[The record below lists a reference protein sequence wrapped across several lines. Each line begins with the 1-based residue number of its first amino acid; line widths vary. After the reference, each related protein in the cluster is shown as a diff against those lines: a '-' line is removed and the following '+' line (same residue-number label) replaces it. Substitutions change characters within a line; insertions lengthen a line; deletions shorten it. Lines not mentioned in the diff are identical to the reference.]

1 MSGARIPRLFCVT
14 AALLALLALVRVI
27 AAPAAEVTPEEVL
40 KGKGLTKVGT
50 MYVLDADVRLSEGL
64 RDMRRAKHQVDEVA
78 AKRAK
83 LDQQIRQAK
92 DAITELN
99 VQLRDA
105 NERLDRANKSDVNG
119 YNRII
124 GQIDKIKTSI
134 VDAATFGEAREAELG
149 KLSDPRDEYVGAV
162 TNVSDTMEALA
173 NQYEELGKDAEV
185 KAALERINAKATPKV
200 RLGPSTVFTQE
211 LAGVRQLRVLVNKGV
226 IKLRVKNGVAEVDV
240 VLNGSLSRPMLVD
253 SGASMVLIKGETC
266 RRLGI
271 SPSYR
276 DEMVK
281 MTVADGRKVDCR
293 VAMLKSVRVA
303 QFTVQDVPCLV
314 LPDGIDSEELL
325 GGTFLRN
332 FAFKIDFLAQE
343 LQLSQI
349 MGGAKGAAGDA
360 KPAPATNASARWTVL
375 FRSDDPSMWN
385 HARGRSSDRN
395 GYAADVNAAAPEET
409 RFLRIRRTDSGEAVI
424 TNLHKDALLTST
436 ETWIGSAWVGYGGT
450 HLGIKN
456 PAWKKLEKGLVDID
470 ANYQG
475 WGFGHVMY
483 AAPGATMGY
492 AWAGATIPTKM
503 IFEIAV
509 TSDELSAAER
519 QLLVGAPELPETG
532 NASREDMRAHLQR
545 LKTEGRKTHP
555 TGLLILE
562 ARWGG
567 MAKWRDVTPL
577 LQSAVKGD
585 TLEFPVSARVLGEPP
600 AGGRRELIVSQDD
613 GEQPFTYI
621 AYENEVLRVSVP
633 PSNEELRKLVEA
645 TIPPARRGALAI
657 LYASYGAG
665 AFWNDVRPLLQKA
678 MNKDGLRLKVG
689 EGWQD
694 PAPKMDKKTLRLVY
708 WDGAEIKQ
716 IRLAQHADLDLAP
729 RGTGGGGAAN
739 APAAAGAKPA
749 DPPKSLPQRL
759 AEARKRHPEGLV
771 IAQALWGGQDEWK
784 DVTDVLQAAVTCD
797 TLGFTITPAVFGDA
811 GSGIGKQL
819 SASYFDGE
827 QIVSIEMPG
836 LGEIRVS
843 AIPSKGELQKR
854 VEAFKNSAGGGGASG
869 LAVLDAWYGA
879 DGRWVDV
886 RDALQKRVGNDGL
899 EATVGEGWP
908 DPAFGAEK
916 QLRLV
921 YWDGAE
927 VKTARLKDGA
937 ALRLRSHSNR
947 P

>member
-1 MSGARIPRLFCVT
+1 MSGARIPRLFC
-14 AALLALLALVRVI
+14 AAATSLAFLALVSGI
-27 AAPAAEVTPEEVL
+27 APAAEVAPEEVL
-40 KGKGLTKVGT
+40 KAKGLTKVGT
-50 MYVLDADVRLSEGL
+50 MYLLDADVKLPDGL
-64 RDMRRAKHQVDEVA
+64 RDMRRAKHQADEAA

-83 LDQQIRQAK
+83 LDQQIKQAK
-92 DAITELN
+92 DAITDLN

-105 NERLDRANKSDVNG
+105 NERLNRANKSDVNG

-134 VDAATFGEAREAELG
+134 VDAATFAEAREAELG
-149 KLSDPRDEYVGAV
+149 KLSDPHDEYAGAV
-162 TNVSDTMEALA
+162 INVSDTMEALA
-173 NQYEELGKDAEV
+173 TQYEELSRDVEV
-185 KAALERINAKATPKV
+185 KAALERINAKAPTKV
-200 RLGPSTVFTQE
+200 RLGPSPVFTQE
-211 LAGVRQLRVLVNKGV
+211 LAGIRQLRVAVNKGV

-253 SGASMVLIKGETC
+253 SGASAVLIKGDTC

-281 MTVADGRKVDCR
+281 MTVADGRKVNCR

-303 QFTVQDVPCLV
+303 QFTVHDVPCVV
-314 LPDGIDSEELL
+314 LPDGIDTEELL
-325 GGTFLRN
+325 GSTFLRN
-332 FAFKIDFLAQE
+332 FSFKIDLVAQE
-343 LQLSQI
+343 LQLSQLT
-349 MGGAKGAAGDA
+349 GGPKGAAGDV
-360 KPAPATNASARWTVL
+360 KPTPAATTTNANASARWTVL
-375 FRSDDPSMWN
+375 FRGDDPSIWN
-385 HARGRSSDRN
+385 HARGKSSDRN
-395 GYAADVNAAAPEET
+395 GYAVDVNAAAPEET

-483 AAPGATMGY
+483 APPGATVGY
-492 AWAGATIPTKM
+492 AWAGATIPKM

-509 TSDELSAAER
+509 TSDELSTSER
-519 QLLVGAPELPETG
+519 QLLIGAPALPETG

-567 MAKWRDVTPL
+567 LVNNWKDVAPV

-585 TLEFPVSARVLGEPP
+585 TLEFPVSVRLLGEPP

-613 GEQPFTYI
+613 GEQPVTYI

-633 PSNEELRKLVEA
+633 PPNEELRKLVEA
-645 TIPPARRGALAI
+645 TIPAAHRGELAI

-665 AFWNDVRPLLQKA
+665 GFWDDVRPLLHRA
-678 MNKDGLRLKVG
+678 VTKDGLRLKVG
-689 EGWQD
+689 DGWRD
-694 PAPKMDKKTLRLVY
+694 PAPKREKTLRLVY
-708 WDGAEIKQ
+708 WDGSQIKQ
-716 IRLAQHADLDLAP
+716 IRLADHATLDLAP
-729 RGTGGGGAAN
+729 V
-739 APAAAGAKPA
+739 
-749 DPPKSLPQRL
+749 KSLPQRL
-759 AEARKRHPEGLV
+759 AEARVRHPEGLV
-771 IAQALWGGQDEWK
+771 IVEARWGGPEEWK
-784 DVTDVLQAAVTCD
+784 DVTDVLQAAVAGD
-797 TLGFTITPAVFGDA
+797 TLGFTIAPAAFGDA

-819 SASYFDGE
+819 SVWYFDGE

-843 AIPSKGELQKR
+843 AIPSKGELLKR
-854 VEAFKNSAGGGGASG
+854 VEAFKKAAPGEVANDG
-869 LAVLDAWYGA
+869 LVVLDAWYGA

-886 RDALQKRVGNDGL
+886 RDALQKRVGSDGL
-899 EATVGEGWP
+899 EATIGEGWP

-921 YWDGAE
+921 YWDGADL
-927 VKTARLKDGA
+927 KTERLKDGA
-937 ALRLRSHSNR
+937 ALRLRSHANR